1 MHRRSLVTAALATL
15 ATPAL
20 HRPARATGGT
30 VRLVVASA
38 PGGNADLVARII
50 APDLED
56 ALGRRIVVENQ
67 AAVSG
72 MRALEAV
79 ARAAGDGET
88 LLLGTVSQLVMSL
101 ALFDPPPVD
110 MAALRGIAMVN
121 RVPMT
126 LVAHPDVAATE
137 LGALRA
143 RLTGR
148 RVQVGS
154 GPSGTTTHVTAARFV
169 ADARLREGFDTEII
183 PFQSSAVALTDLT
196 AGRLSMMF
204 DAVVTALPH
213 HRGGRTRMLAVAS
226 ERRAPVAPD
235 VPTMAEFG
243 LPGWIAHTWNSIS
256 APASMP
262 EAAALRLNAAVVA
275 VLDRPGLRQRLAELG
290 SEAFSEPLGPRD
302 VDRFYA
308 AERTLWLPIARAAGV
323 RPGGA

>member
-1 MHRRSLVTAALATL
+1 MHRRTLVAATLGALAMPAIPRASG
-15 ATPAL
+15 AT
-20 HRPARATGGT
+20 T
-30 VRLVVASA
+30 RLVVASA
-38 PGGNADLVARII
+38 AGGNADLVARMI
-50 APDLED
+50 APDLEA
-56 ALGRRIVVENQ
+56 ALGRRILVENQ

-79 ARAAGDGET
+79 ARAEGDGDT
-88 LLLGTVSQLVMSL
+88 LLLGTLSQLVMSL
-101 ALFDPPPVD
+101 AQFDPPPVD

-126 LVAHPDVAATE
+126 LVAHPDFAAPD
-137 LGALRA
+137 LAGFRA
-143 RLTGR
+143 RLAGQ

-154 GPSGTTTHVTAARFV
+154 GPRGTTTHVTAARFV
-169 ADARLREGFDTEII
+169 TDARLRDGADTEVVAY
-183 PFQSSAVALTDLT
+183 QSSAVALTDLT
-196 AGRLSMMF
+196 AGRLTMMF
-204 DAVVTALPH
+204 DAIVTALPH

-226 ERRAPVAPD
+226 ERRSPVAPE

-243 LPGWIAHTWNSIS
+243 LPRWVAHTWNSIS

-262 EAAALRLNAAVVA
+262 EERALALNAAIVS

-308 AERTLWLPIARAAGV
+308 AERELWVPIARAAGV
-323 RPGGA
+323 RPNPS

>member
-1 MHRRSLVTAALATL
+1 MRRRSLVIAALAGL

-20 HRPARATGGT
+20 HRPAGATGGPI
-30 VRLVVASA
+30 RLVVASA
-38 PGGNADLVARII
+38 AGANADLVARLI

-56 ALGRRIVVENQ
+56 ALGRRIIVENQ

-126 LVAHPDVAATE
+126 LVAHPDVTAPDLAS
-137 LGALRA
+137 LRT
-143 RLTGR
+143 RLAGR

-154 GPSGTTTHVTAARFV
+154 GPNGTTTHVTAARFV
-169 ADARLREGFDTEII
+169 ADARLRDGFDTEII

-204 DAVVTALPH
+204 DAIVTALPH

-226 ERRAPVAPD
+226 EHRSPVAPE

-243 LPGWIAHTWNSIS
+243 LPRWVAHTWNSIS

-262 EAAALRLNAAVVA
+262 EALALRLNAAVVA
-275 VLDRPGLRQRLAELG
+275 VLDRPGLRQRLADLG
-290 SEAFSEPLGPRD
+290 SEPFSEPLGPSD

-308 AERTLWLPIARAAGV
+308 TERALWLPVARAAGV
-323 RPGGA
+323 RPSAS